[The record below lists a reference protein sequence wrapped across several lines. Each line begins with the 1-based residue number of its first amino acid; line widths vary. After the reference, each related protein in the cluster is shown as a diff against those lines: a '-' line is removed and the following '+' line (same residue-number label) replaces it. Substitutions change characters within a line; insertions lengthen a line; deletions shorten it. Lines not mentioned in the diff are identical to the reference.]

1 MCVVYRKRRKGV
13 ECCSSS
19 ETFRSFFS
27 CFLVKK
33 QADRQKNQVK
43 KADREKQKGGVK
55 KKSILI
61 KKVSRITTTT
71 SLFGVCVVRWFYS
84 FITYTRTIIFSGC
97 SSSIIYCVFIVVSK
111 SIVTIAQ

>member
-33 QADRQKNQVK
+33 QAEKKNQVK
-43 KADREKQKGGVK
+43 KADREKQKWGEKIDSHQKSVK
-55 KKSILI
+55 NYDDE
-61 KKVSRITTTT
+61 

-84 FITYTRTIIFSGC
+84 FITYTRSIIFSGC
-97 SSSIIYCVFIVVSK
+97 YSSIIYCVFIVVSK